1 MVVSAIVDVSAV
13 VVSVG
18 GCRSAVVTVVSA
30 VAGVSFLVVR
40 I

>member
-18 GCRSAVVTVVSA
+18 GGGSAVDTVVSA